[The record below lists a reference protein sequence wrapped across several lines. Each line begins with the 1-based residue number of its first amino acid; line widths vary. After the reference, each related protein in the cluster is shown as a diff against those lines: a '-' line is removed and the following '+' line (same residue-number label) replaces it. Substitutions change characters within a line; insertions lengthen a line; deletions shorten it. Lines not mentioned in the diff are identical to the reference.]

1 MQRRRFIPK
10 DCRRWFE
17 SFDDYHEVTGDQ
29 LQEVADATGKDVW
42 DVLKYWIV
50 YLRDKNLIAI
60 E

>member
-1 MQRRRFIPK
+1 M
-10 DCRRWFE
+10 WFE

-42 DVLKYWIV
+42 DILKYWIV